1 MTSSAALYRD
11 NEWLLGMAMASE
23 ACALLGATD
32 HAAVLY
38 AQLLPFSGSHA
49 IGHAEGSVGATDRYL
64 GLLAATLGDLDAA
77 ITHLEAGM
85 QLNDQMGSPPWTAH
99 TQVDLARTLRARGG
113 PGDARRADRLERAAL
128 TTARALGMLALQVT
142 IGGSDGESPET
153 EAPTSKAGRFRREG
167 DYWTVVYDGKTVR
180 VRNAKGMHYLARL
193 LADPGR
199 EFHALDLA
207 GDGVA
212 SASVGVADESGMA
225 IGDVGD
231 AGVRL
236 DAEAKAAYR
245 ARLNELQD
253 EAAQAE
259 AWNDIER
266 AARAQQEI
274 AFLTDELKGAVGLG
288 GRDRREASAAER
300 ARLSVTRAMRSAI
313 VRIA

>member
-1 MTSSAALYRD
+1 MDRTWSRLRRRP
-11 NEWLLGMAMASE
+11 AS
-23 ACALLGATD
+23 
-32 HAAVLY
+32 
-38 AQLLPFSGSHA
+38 
-49 IGHAEGSVGATDRYL
+49 R
-64 GLLAATLGDLDAA
+64 
-77 ITHLEAGM
+77 
-85 QLNDQMGSPPWTAH
+85 
-99 TQVDLARTLRARGG
+99 
-113 PGDARRADRLERAAL
+113 RRADSDAKG
-128 TTARALGMLALQVT
+128 TT
-142 IGGSDGESPET
+142 
-153 EAPTSKAGRFRREG
+153 GR
-167 DYWTVVYDGKTVR
+167 VVYDGKTVR
-180 VRNAKGMHYLARL
+180 VRDAKGMHYLARL

-231 AGVRL
+231 AGIRL
-236 DAEAKAAYR
+236 DAEAKSAYR
-245 ARLNELQD
+245 ARLQELQD

-300 ARLSVTRAMRSAI
+300 ARLSVTRALRSAI
-313 VRIA
+313 VRIGEQHAAAWRPSRRDHPDRHVLLLPARSARANRLGAVRSADLPATM